1 MAKIANAVAAKK
13 PVSETNQ
20 TELSTIS
27 SKEQLASMLSYARS
41 ITPSRGLL
49 FACADI
55 EGGAAEPLKVESRG
69 LRGTKSFDIWGRVE
83 RAKKESDEGDK
94 NTKLDDAN
102 QPNPQWRD
110 SAYLP
115 EDKPFLMNRFQV
127 KYLCK
132 TDRPHMCSDLRI
144 MKSFMDLV
152 EGFKQAGGFS
162 LLSELYVAPLVTGL
176 WMFRNNDEA
185 VRKRISIVNTAA
197 QKTYVFTPGYNQFSL
212 EGLPQDQQAM
222 AAELAGL
229 IEHALT
235 RKEGLLR
242 LNVEAVYEMGSGMPA
257 YPSQEMN
264 TSDKKDGDLSR
275 TLYRVR
281 ANGTDNQAGFH
292 DVKLGNALRT
302 IDIWHGNELFDA
314 TPIEPLGVVS
324 THMVSLRL
332 EDRRDFFSLVKANL
346 FSWVHQL
353 QAGDTLKQIA
363 NLDDLCFVI
372 AVLIRGGAYV

>member
-1 MAKIANAVAAKK
+1 MVKKTNAAAK
-13 PVSETNQ
+13 PVSSPNVAAI
-20 TELSTIS
+20 STIS

-49 FACADI
+49 YACVDI
-55 EGGAAEPLKVESRG
+55 EGNAAEPLKVESRG
-69 LRGTKSFDIWGRVE
+69 LRGTKSFDIWGKVE
-83 RAKKESDEGDK
+83 RARKDSDEGDK
-94 NTKLDDAN
+94 NTKLDDAT
-102 QPNPQWRD
+102 QPNPQWSD

-144 MKSFMDLV
+144 MKAFMDLV
-152 EGFKQAGGFS
+152 DGFKKAGGFS
-162 LLSELYVAPLVTGL
+162 LLAELYVAPLVTGL

-185 VRKRISIVNTAA
+185 VSKRISIVNTAT

-212 EGLPQDQQAM
+212 EDLSREQQAM
-222 AAELAGL
+222 AAELANL
-229 IEHALT
+229 IEQALT
-235 RKEGLLR
+235 HKESLLR

-257 YPSQEMN
+257 YPSQEMD
-264 TSDKKDGDLSR
+264 TMEKKEGDLTR
-275 TLYRVR
+275 KLYRVR

-346 FSWVHQL
+346 FDWEQQL
-353 QAGDTLKQIA
+353 NAGAPLNKIS